1 MCFCDGLTTSWL
13 AAQVQYTTD
22 LTDFWTTAVV
32 LLSLAMV
39 VVVMSCCLRMF
50 NWCGR
55 NTRSRVEQ
63 VVTIGVLIRSIVYFC
78 GNFGRVVF
86 WCERGRLLGLLQ
98 CVDLTCGVP
107 RCDRLVVALAGYWL
121 MFFKLQDSAFTM
133 LPAVDTNLAGNDYD
147 TFNVMIILCF
157 VGLLIRVRAL
167 CSAVESVHV
176 CT

>member
-1 MCFCDGLTTSWL
+1 
-13 AAQVQYTTD
+13 
-22 LTDFWTTAVV
+22 
-32 LLSLAMV
+32 
-39 VVVMSCCLRMF
+39 
-50 NWCGR
+50 
-55 NTRSRVEQ
+55 
-63 VVTIGVLIRSIVYFC
+63 
-78 GNFGRVVF
+78 
-86 WCERGRLLGLLQ
+86 
-98 CVDLTCGVP
+98 
-107 RCDRLVVALAGYWL
+107 